1 MLNDIFFFRY
11 DESLWRCVDMT
22 KANLPSGLL
31 GKVLKRGTRVLR
43 LAQAKVCFCYSSIR
57 GKVFKKIESS
67 RGKKNTTRSYIF
79 FQGESK
85 IIDRSC
91 FI

>member
-1 MLNDIFFFRY
+1 MLNHDIFFFRY

-43 LAQAKVCFCYSSIR
+43 LAQAKVCFCFSSLR
-57 GKVFKKIESS
+57 KSL
-67 RGKKNTTRSYIF
+67 
-79 FQGESK
+79 
-85 IIDRSC
+85 
-91 FI
+91 

>member
-1 MLNDIFFFRY
+1 MLNHDIFFFRY

-43 LAQAKVCFCYSSIR
+43 LAQAKVCFCYSSLR
-57 GKVFKKIESS
+57 KSLYKNRKVKAQNEHYKELH
-67 RGKKNTTRSYIF
+67 F

-85 IIDRSC
+85 
-91 FI
+91 

>member
-1 MLNDIFFFRY
+1 
-11 DESLWRCVDMT
+11 MT

-43 LAQAKVCFCYSSIR
+43 LAQAKVCFCYSSLR
-57 GKVFKKIESS
+57 KNLKKN
-67 RGKKNTTRSYIF
+67 RKDKGKKNTTRSYNF

-85 IIDRSC
+85 PD
-91 FI
+91 